1 MNMTS
6 RVLGLIL
13 IQLNKSIHATC
24 IKLLTVCMNI
34 IESSTTIVFVK
45 KNIDFSTLECSIRDC
60 QKKR

>member
-1 MNMTS
+1 MTS

-13 IQLNKSIHATC
+13 IQLNKIIHATC

-34 IESSTTIVFVK
+34 IEIVQQFLFVK
-45 KNIDFSTLECSIRDC
+45 KNNDFSILECSIRDC